1 MLTISY
7 TTEAGYMLIQSEKSL
22 LLVIDVQ
29 ERLTPAI
36 SDAPRLTANIIR
48 LLQAAKLLQVPCLGT
63 EQYPKGL
70 GKTLGDVAALIPS
83 DSMIEKIYFSAM
95 GEPGFA
101 ERLKATGRSQIVVV
115 GMEAHICVL
124 QTTME
129 LRDAGYEVFA
139 VDDGMGSR
147 VRANTDLAIDRM
159 RPAGVE
165 VVSTEMVIFE
175 WARRANRDCFKQL
188 SALIK

>member
-1 MLTISY
+1 
-7 TTEAGYMLIQSEKSL
+7 MLIQSEKSL

-36 SDAPRLTANIIR
+36 FDAPRLTANIIK
-48 LLQAAKLLQVPCLGT
+48 LLKAAKLLEVPCLGT

-70 GKTLGDVAALIPS
+70 GKTLDEVAVLIPA

-101 ERLKATGRSQIVVV
+101 ERLEATGRKQIVVV

-139 VDDGMGSR
+139 VDDAMGSR

-165 VVSTEMVIFE
+165 AVSTEMVVFE

>member
-1 MLTISY
+1 
-7 TTEAGYMLIQSEKSL
+7 MLIQSEKSL

-36 SDAPRLTANIIR
+36 FDAPRLTANIIK
-48 LLQAAKLLQVPCLGT
+48 LLKAAKLLEVPCLGT

-70 GKTLGDVAALIPS
+70 GKTLDEVAVLIPA

-101 ERLKATGRSQIVVV
+101 ERLEATGRKQIVVV

-165 VVSTEMVIFE
+165 VVSTEMVVFE